1 MAPPWSYRNW
11 VQSHGAPGRCVQNCK
26 IEKRVKLVDTSVI
39 KKGKEKGKGEEEEEE
54 KKDIY

>member
-1 MAPPWSYRNW
+1 
-11 VQSHGAPGRCVQNCK
+11 
-26 IEKRVKLVDTSVI
+26 VKLVDTSVI